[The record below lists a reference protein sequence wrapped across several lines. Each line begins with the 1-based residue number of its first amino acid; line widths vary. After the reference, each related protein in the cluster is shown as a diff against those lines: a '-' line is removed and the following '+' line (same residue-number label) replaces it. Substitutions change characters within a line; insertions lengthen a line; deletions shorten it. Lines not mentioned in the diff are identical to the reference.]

1 MKLLMVFN
9 PISGGKNKETFIAAA
24 EELCKKY
31 GILLEYYHT
40 TGKNDEE
47 ELNKRIKNTNP
58 NRIVSIGGDGTTLMT
73 CIALKG
79 SEIPFG
85 IIPFGSANGMAKEL
99 NVPNDPIEAF
109 KDIIMSELIIPI
121 DLVKV
126 NQKYFSLHLGD
137 VGANAHMVEKF
148 TKEKNRGWLSYA
160 KHFVDAIQ
168 NTQKFNVELNINGK
182 IIQQEA
188 FSVIIANAR
197 MYGTGAIVNPKGNPH
212 DGKFEIVVVKQSD
225 LSGIIN
231 LGLTSISE
239 KALDNLE
246 DYYDIFQLDK
256 AKIKFD
262 EAKMLQLDGEL
273 IGKFSEIEVEIISS
287 AANFITTRNNQFLS
301 SEFD

>member
-1 MKLLMVFN
+1 MKLLMVLN
-9 PISGGKNKETFIAAA
+9 PISGGKNKETFISEA

-31 GILLEYYHT
+31 GILMEYYHT
-40 TGKNDEE
+40 TGNNDET
-47 ELNKRIKNTNP
+47 ELFKKIKNINP
-58 NRIVSIGGDGTTLMT
+58 DRIVSIGGDGTTLMT
-73 CIALKG
+73 CISLKG
-79 SEIPFG
+79 SDIPFG

-99 NVPNDPIEAF
+99 NVPNNPIDAF
-109 KDIIMSELIIPI
+109 KDIIMSQMIIPI
-121 DLVKV
+121 DLVRV

-148 TKEKNRGWLSYA
+148 SQEKNRGWLSYA

-168 NTQKFNVELNINGK
+168 NTQKFNVELNINGE

-188 FSVIIANAR
+188 FAVIIANAR

-246 DYYDIFQLDK
+246 DYYDIYQLEK
-256 AKIKFD
+256 VKIKFE
-262 EAKMLQLDGEL
+262 EAKLLQLDGEL
-273 IGKFSEIEVEIISS
+273 IGKFSDLDVDIISS
-287 AANFITTRNNQFLS
+287 AANYITTRNNQFLTS
-301 SEFD
+301 GFE

>member
-1 MKLLMVFN
+1 MKFLMVLN
-9 PISGGKNKETFIAAA
+9 PISGGKNKDMFISEA

-31 GILLEYYHT
+31 GIHWEYFHT
-40 TGKNDEE
+40 TGANDEA
-47 ELNKRIKNTNP
+47 ELNKSIKSTNP
-58 NRIVSIGGDGTTLMT
+58 DRIVSIGGDGTTLMT
-73 CIALKG
+73 CISLKG
-79 SEIPFG
+79 SDIPFG

-99 NVPNDPIEAF
+99 NVPNNPIEAF

-121 DLVKV
+121 DLVRV

-168 NTQKFNVELNINGK
+168 NTQKFNVELNINGE

-273 IGKFSEIEVEIISS
+273 IGKFSEIEVDIISS

-301 SEFD
+301 REFD